1 MIVEKT
7 GFTLRGNQPRWVE
20 AIESDET
27 KAARLLVVAP
37 GGIGKSSVMSVLA
50 SRKAERGIRTLVT
63 ENREHLVEQTA
74 ARIEKESGLNVDI
87 EMAGSRASPYAEC
100 VVGSVQSLGRPNRLT
115 GFAETH
121 FGQVISDECH
131 FCLAPQPARILN
143 YFHFGAASLAEGWTM
158 PATYKPLST
167 VIGFTA
173 SPDIGSKKN
182 LGSFFQKQS
191 VNYSYLEAIEDG
203 WLVGLKEI
211 NIPVTIDT
219 RKFRRKQTTEGADFN
234 HADQAAAIAPII
246 KELAQQVVIHAHD
259 KKTIAFLPS
268 VDTARMMAETLKAM
282 GMNAIFVSGE
292 CLDKSDKTDLYNM
305 SPKGT
310 VLCNCALV
318 AYGVD
323 FVDTDC
329 IAIFSAVLSKANY
342 IQKLYRSTRVLPGL
356 VRDSMTADE
365 RRAAIAASAKP
376 FSTVLSPFFVSDRI
390 DICAP
395 YDLFGIPPESRKKMP
410 KDGDLTKTER
420 IRDGITA
427 LEKAA
432 DKHAHKQA
440 RTINPVSFALAVGDQ
455 ALAHYVPETAAE
467 LAKPSREILD
477 LLLKHDIDT
486 TRIKNAG
493 EAQKQLDRLRERD
506 RLGLATPS
514 QLNQLQLCL
523 KWPVDKTILMSAKQ
537 AGVLIWKRVEYKP
550 VLAKTIAADDPALA
564 YGEG

>member
-1 MIVEKT
+1 MIVAKT
-7 GFTLRGNQPRWVE
+7 GFTLRGHQPRWIE
-20 AIESDET
+20 AIESDER

-37 GGIGKSSVMSVLA
+37 GGIGKSSVMSVLS

-87 EMAGSRASPYAEC
+87 EMASSRASPYAEC

-115 GFAETH
+115 GFSDTH

-143 YFHFGAASLAEGWTM
+143 YFHFGASSLADGWTM

-219 RKFRRKQTTEGADFN
+219 RKFRRKQTAEGADFN

-246 KELAQQVVIHAHD
+246 KELASQVVIHAHD

-342 IQKLYRSTRVLPGL
+342 IQKLYRATRVLPGL
-356 VRDSMTADE
+356 VNDRMTADE
-365 RRAAIAASAKP
+365 RRAAIAASPKP
-376 FSTVLSPFFVSDRI
+376 YSTVLSPFFVSDRI

-395 YDLFGIPPESRKKMP
+395 YDLFGIPPEHRKRMP
-410 KDGDLTKTER
+410 KDGDFTKTAR

-432 DKHAHKQA
+432 DKHAHKQP
-440 RTINPVSFALAVGDQ
+440 RTINPISFALAVGDK
-455 ALAHYVPETAAE
+455 ALAHYVPQTSTEEALPPKE
-467 LAKPSREILD
+467 LLDILLGHGINTMAIKSR
-477 LLLKHDIDT
+477 
-486 TRIKNAG
+486 G
-493 EAQKQLDRLRERD
+493 EAERLLDRLRERQ
-506 RLGLATPS
+506 RLGLASPK
-514 QLNQLQLCL
+514 QLMFLKQLGI
-523 KWPVDKTILMSAKQ
+523 PEDKAVLMKTGQ
-537 AGVLIWKRVEYKP
+537 AGAIIGR
-550 VLAKTIAADDPALA
+550 
-564 YGEG
+564 GFRR